1 VSGVWIIYGTDLYSE
16 TLMAVF
22 PADQELEARRWA
34 DELGYTVNI
43 KHVEFG
49 AVTL

>member
-1 VSGVWIIYGTDLYSE
+1 MSGVWIIYGIDPYSP

-34 DELGYTVNI
+34 DELGYQVKI

-49 AVTL
+49 AVEL